1 MELRVV
7 HLYPDL
13 MSLYGSYANVSVLR
27 RLLERLG
34 NTVLVEAVPPGGS
47 VSLAGADF
55 VFMGAGTERSARAAM
70 EDLSRLAP
78 AVRAAAGDGVPMLFA
93 GTAMELL
100 GASVTEAD
108 GTSYPCAG
116 LAEFSTVHGKTRLV
130 GDVYGHTAL
139 YPEAV
144 VGFMNKC
151 GTVRGVSSPLLTD
164 LALGCGNEGPHT
176 PEGFHRNNVFASELT
191 GPLLVKNPKMLEAVV
206 SAVYSRRGISLP
218 SPLPADEWAAAGY
231 AVTEEQ
237 LRLRCGGR
245 E

>member
-1 MELRVV
+1 MELRMI

-13 MSLYGSYANVSVLR
+13 MGLYGSYANVSVLK

-34 NTVLVEAVPPGGS
+34 NTVSLETVSPGDS
-47 VSLAGADF
+47 VSLSGADF
-55 VFMGAGTERSARAAM
+55 VFLGAGTERSARAAM
-70 EDLSRLAP
+70 EDFSRFVP
-78 AVRAAAGDGVPMLFA
+78 AVRAAAADGVPMLFA

-100 GASVTEAD
+100 GMSVTEAD
-108 GTSYPCAG
+108 GTSYSCAG

-151 GTVRGVSSPLLTD
+151 GSVRGVSSPLLTD

-191 GPLLVKNPKMLEAVV
+191 GPLLVKNPKMLEAVA
-206 SAVYSRRGISLP
+206 SAVCSRRGLP
-218 SPLPADEWAAAGY
+218 LPAPLPADEWAAAGY

-237 LRLRCGGR
+237 LRLRCGDR
-245 E
+245 K